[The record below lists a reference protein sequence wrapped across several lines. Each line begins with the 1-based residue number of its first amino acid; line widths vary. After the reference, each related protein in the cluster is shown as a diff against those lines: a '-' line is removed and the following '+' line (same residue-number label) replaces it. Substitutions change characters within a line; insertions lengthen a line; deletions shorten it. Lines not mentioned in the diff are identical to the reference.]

1 MLLEGG
7 VYEATPG
14 ERIAITVRLTKVIDV
29 VFAEMRLFYGIGHQD
44 IYLHAITPTVPE
56 DDPYV
61 TLSGRVPSTASS
73 GRYFASELIVV
84 ERSGIRRAIT
94 LDDHAGLR
102 VKGIEGRIIENP
114 TPVSDIAA
122 TFFRCGDV
130 DALQDLAP
138 EEVTD
143 DRAASPANTSVTWTN
158 SVSAVAADVKSGSNG
173 LRRFRFLM
181 LIAAAVVAVVLLSWI
196 ALKASVVDPR
206 LDNMARDNEAF
217 APVSALPAVSEGPL
231 HISADDIVLG
241 THTYHAWTVCDRPDI
256 EGRVAFLG
264 RALMHATDVAPDSAI
279 FIPLTDPQDE
289 HVRINMADENANVD
303 VVFAD
308 ANGRVGSVVSYK
320 ADVDSGSVFGYGRY
334 VVALAGGEAAR
345 AHIAPGSRLQ
355 FSGVCEIT
363 PDAFTGRVARS

>member
-1 MLLEGG
+1 MLLEEG

-14 ERIAITVRLTKVIDV
+14 ERIAITVRLNKVIDV

-73 GRYFASELIVV
+73 GRYVASTLIVV

-94 LDDHAGLR
+94 LDDRASLR
-102 VKGIEGRIIENP
+102 VKGIEGRIIDNP

-143 DRAASPANTSVTWTN
+143 VRTASPANSGVTWTN
-158 SVSAVAADVKSGSNG
+158 SVSAVAPAVDAKSGSNG
-173 LRRFRFLM
+173 LRRFWFLA
-181 LIAAAVVAVVLLSWI
+181 LIAAAAVAVVLLSWI
-196 ALKASVVDPR
+196 VLKASAADPR
-206 LDNMARDNEAF
+206 LDNMAQDNAAF
-217 APVSALPAVSEGPL
+217 SPVSALPAVSEQGPL

-363 PDAFTGRVARS
+363 PDAFTGA